1 MMKASRSDTF
11 MLRTWIQLLVLFVIM
26 FVMSAILPMAASVEG
41 LGFPCYFP
49 NLVDYSLLNLTLR
62 NAAKHLTPTLF
73 LEAPELF
80 VYITW
85 SVLVDLA
92 SAIYYVVGALA
103 ILQARKTHLTSMITL
118 QTWINLVGSHTML
131 FIGIARMWTL
141 QLFIHVLSY
150 KHVMLAAFIYFLH
163 FCLSYMHTLSLVSR
177 NSPKWSVVLM
187 EQHIPKQSLLSTIL
201 DYGKPLCVNMYLSL
215 LALEMLVF
223 SLGFMMAIGNSFYI
237 LVSDTVLASINLYFV
252 LTTFW
257 YMMTEMFLQ
266 DYLKL
271 QFGFYLGVFSGSL
284 ILLLPILRYERVF
297 VSANLHKTVAVNIA
311 MIPAMCVIAMMLRLF
326 RYSQQVRKPENSYTP
341 LPKRFKKRRQKQDQQ
356 LIMVETSDEEL

>member
-1 MMKASRSDTF
+1 MNVSRSDTF
-11 MLRTWIQLLVLFVIM
+11 MLRSWIQLLVLFLMM

-49 NLVDYSLLNLTLR
+49 NLVNYSLLNLTLR

-92 SAIYYVVGALA
+92 SAIYYVIGAVA
-103 ILQARKTHLTSMITL
+103 IFKARKTHVTTMRTL
-118 QTWINLVGSHTML
+118 QTWIHLVGSHTML
-131 FIGIARMWTL
+131 FIGLTRMWTL

-150 KHVMLAAFIYFLH
+150 KHVMLAAFIYCIH
-163 FCLSYMHTLSLVSR
+163 FCLSYTHSLSIVSR

-201 DYGKPLCVNMYLSL
+201 RYGKPVCVNMYLSL
-215 LALEMLVF
+215 LAVEMLVF
-223 SLGFMMAIGNSFYI
+223 ALGVMMAIGNSFYI

-257 YMMTEMFLQ
+257 YMMTEIFLHE
-266 DYLKL
+266 YIKL
-271 QFGFYLGVFSGSL
+271 QLGFYLGVYSGSL
-284 ILLLPILRYERVF
+284 ILLLPLLRYEHVF
-297 VSANLHKTVAVNIA
+297 VSANLHRTVAVNIA
-311 MIPAMCVIAMMLRLF
+311 MVPATCVIAMMFRIF
-326 RYSQQVRKPENSYTP
+326 RYSYQYRKSRNDYKPV
-341 LPKRFKKRRQKQDQQ
+341 PKKLKKRKQTQDH
-356 LIMVETSDEEL
+356 LPIMTETSDEDF